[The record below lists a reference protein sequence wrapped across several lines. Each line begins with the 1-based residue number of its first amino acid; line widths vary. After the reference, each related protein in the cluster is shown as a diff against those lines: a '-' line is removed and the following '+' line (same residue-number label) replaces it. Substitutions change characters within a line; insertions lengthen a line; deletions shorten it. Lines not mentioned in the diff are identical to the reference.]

1 MNTQETAH
9 RSILHPEIWFIAD
22 PPFYSLDFSF
32 PRFGIVER
40 IRKTF
45 SHHQRGKPS
54 LLHGAH
60 CIGIGTRYPLNLE
73 PMNPVLL
80 YIVRLLLVQRLTN
93 RSSSVNSSVMPR
105 ATGTWLG
112 FLIRDNPSLLG
123 ESHELGAFAKKI
135 SFRLFVDRFLPPN
148 YPPKTIR
155 FRSNGTTSSRTSVIG
170 IRYRWILYLKKKKK
184 EKRPRRNFLAVKNS
198 ILKWILGIKA
208 QKKIFLNIFID
219 KIDRW

>member
-1 MNTQETAH
+1 MNTQETVH
-9 RSILHPEIWFIAD
+9 RSILHPEIRFIAD
-22 PPFYSLDFSF
+22 PPFSSLDFSF

-80 YIVRLLLVQRLTN
+80 YIARLLLVQRLTN

-135 SFRLFVDRFLPPN
+135 SFRLFVDRFLPP
-148 YPPKTIR
+148 PLRITR
-155 FRSNGTTSSRTSVIG
+155 RRQFDFDRTEQRVQELLSLEFDIVEFCIS
-170 IRYRWILYLKKKKK
+170 KKKKK
-184 EKRPRRNFLAVKNS
+184 GRGGIFSPLRIRSWNGFL
-198 ILKWILGIKA
+198 ILKRKR
-208 QKKIFLNIFID
+208 KFS
-219 KIDRW
+219 